1 MNDFLATVAQFWH
14 DNQTLIRIVFVLV
27 GSLILRAVMLASV
40 KRIVA
45 GVVTGVA
52 GKAGVKNGEESPIE
66 KARVVQRTRTIGSVL
81 SNFITWGISIFAAI
95 VVLSELGVAVGG
107 LIAGAGI
114 IGAALGFGAQSLV
127 RDLISGLFIV
137 FEDQYGVGDV
147 VDLGEIKGSVEVV
160 GLRVTQI
167 KDFEGTLWYVRNGE
181 ISRVGNKSQGWSRV
195 VLDLAL
201 DGDTDRQKATAV
213 LLAAASSVTKS
224 KEFVDE
230 VLAEPEVW
238 GVQAFNGDE
247 VVLRLVIKVDHR
259 NQDAVARAL
268 REQVLVEVK
277 KSKIA
282 LSSGRQSVFVKLGK

>member
-1 MNDFLATVAQFWH
+1 
-14 DNQTLIRIVFVLV
+14 
-27 GSLILRAVMLASV
+27 
-40 KRIVA
+40 
-45 GVVTGVA
+45 
-52 GKAGVKNGEESPIE
+52 
-66 KARVVQRTRTIGSVL
+66 
-81 SNFITWGISIFAAI
+81 
-95 VVLSELGVAVGG
+95 
-107 LIAGAGI
+107 
-114 IGAALGFGAQSLV
+114 
-127 RDLISGLFIV
+127 
-137 FEDQYGVGDV
+137 
-147 VDLGEIKGSVEVV
+147 
-160 GLRVTQI
+160 
-167 KDFEGTLWYVRNGE
+167 
-181 ISRVGNKSQGWSRV
+181 

-259 NQDAVARAL
+259 NHDAVARAL